1 MIFGLQ
7 SGVNGSTSTF
17 PDATGRAFTTAFSA
31 QLGSSAA
38 DMNHT
43 DAIGAFKFPIFTPS
57 ILTGF
62 LYTHFG
68 KKTY

>member
-1 MIFGLQ
+1 MKFYDFYLQ

-17 PDATGRAFTTAFSA
+17 PDATGRAYTAAFSA

-43 DAIGAFKFPIFTPS
+43 DAIGALNFP
-57 ILTGF
+57 
-62 LYTHFG
+62 
-68 KKTY
+68 